1 MLLRRSK
8 VLEVA
13 EWRTLLFEAILQ
25 RKRSAEAARCKP
37 PAVHLVK
44 KLTAWARTH
53 LIRRRSNTEDV

>member
-25 RKRSAEAARCKP
+25 RKRSADAAR